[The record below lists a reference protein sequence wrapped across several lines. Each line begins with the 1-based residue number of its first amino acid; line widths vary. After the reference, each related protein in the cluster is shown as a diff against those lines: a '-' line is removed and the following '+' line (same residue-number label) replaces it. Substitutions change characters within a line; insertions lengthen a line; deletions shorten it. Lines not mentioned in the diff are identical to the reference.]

1 MSQNGRPLK
10 KRTHMRKPWIRQGS
24 SLGDHRESPQIP
36 IDVFVKA
43 QTVHHAQ
50 PAGGTSAP
58 KIRTL
63 WAAWNCVWVRF
74 FSGRHFCTGFNSLK
88 GSKLHLEV
96 TTSEKTLLDS
106 NVQFGTPPFGSSPY
120 EISAQSDVC
129 REAIEPTTHAFRH
142 L

>member
-1 MSQNGRPLK
+1 M
-10 KRTHMRKPWIRQGS
+10 
-24 SLGDHRESPQIP
+24 
-36 IDVFVKA
+36 DVFVKA

-63 WAAWNCVWVRF
+63 WGIRKRVWVHA
-74 FSGRHFCTGFNSLK
+74 FSGLGFCTGKSLENRPK
-88 GSKLHLEV
+88 VHLEV